1 MRGTYRVTC
10 YDPNGCERWNDNA
23 ENLIAT
29 LGKNQFLNAALSG
42 VNYTAAV
49 YVGLIGSTGFTTGLT
64 SSDSMTAHTG
74 WAEATIN
81 AARRPVTW
89 AAASAGNKAFSAPV
103 QVSIT
108 APGTIKGCFLVFGT
122 GASATVG
129 NTGGVLF
136 SAALFTKGDR
146 VVGVGDTL
154 NVTYSVTSTVVDTGG
169 GGSTGGG
176 GGGGGG
182 GTPPSGDFAARI
194 AAPGVFKYFDFDT
207 TAKLGI
213 DASAGL
219 GYTPTTSFGYGLG
232 TDNSVSNPT
241 PTVNTSK
248 RALEFSILGPGP
260 CPAPAGGTWQ
270 TRFSDDD
277 SLLFGENSEFYIQ
290 FGMQHDGY
298 YTHPNINGPKIS
310 FFGCNGGQ
318 AVGSSGDILTVI
330 FNTAGGSGKPFFY
343 TYRPDTGT
351 WGLGDYETQ
360 FGTGSIQLN
369 CPYPWSGPNCY
380 SIAPNAKYYFQFG
393 VQVFNKR
400 ADLGNNAWNARVRCW
415 MTFPDGTTK
424 LIVDYDPATTLNY
437 YPLPADPT
445 TPGQKFGKFEF
456 LTYLSHGADGTHPS
470 FKVWFDQLILSTQ
483 RIPDPGGAQPAWRSA
498 MTLGAVANISTNI
511 PATPFRAA
519 GYDVD
524 PYRGDSEDWSYN
536 LSAWGAGTY
545 NPYVGKYG
553 SLIAG
558 ADGHE
563 NQSSATLHLFDL
575 ETATWLT
582 PIGAPQIHRCVAPN
596 YLPPP
601 TGWEY
606 FYNPDKVAVNG
617 VPVTDLSNYQLLTR
631 YGTTNGGTFT
641 LTWNGQTTAPI
652 AWNCTALDIQNALV
666 ALSNVN
672 PGDVTVT
679 LTAHNN
685 VTGMDY
691 FVLTWASPTAPYPN
705 VNPGGLTSSDGTAAL
720 YLIER
725 WAGLDAVINERTSSN
740 GLVVR
745 TSPWH
750 TGNLT
755 FRYFPLIYGPRFKTN
770 SAGGIRYD
778 NMALI
783 PPSMGGEANGSI
795 YFVPLTFTNAFAVVA
810 GLTGSRYAYRF
821 GCTTRDWIAPPSN
834 PMPQDGGV
842 SDPCVFVSEK
852 HKKIFTFGATGEI
865 GVYDPVANS
874 HSNIY
879 FNYPYGFI
887 NWSQMGGIRQTCG
900 IVTEG
905 HPQHIFIT
913 TGAWAANTAETLL
926 LVHDGDEFAS
936 WVGTST
942 LFNGPRGYGMYPQ
955 GQTGLTA
962 PTLQL
967 ALLTAPLTLNSSN
980 SYPTL
985 SWSRNRKKL
994 IIFNVPLNDAI
1005 YGPIDHR
1012 LEAPNANTCR
1022 VVTIPE
1028 GVTNGVPNWRT
1039 QPWTVQSVTITSVTG
1054 LHVGR
1059 ISASYRRVFYCDA
1072 LDCLIIAAGPEQQ
1085 PSVQAVQI
1093 F

>member
-1 MRGTYRVTC
+1 MKLHGTYRVTC
-10 YDPNGCERWNDNA
+10 YDRNGREHWSVDA

-42 VNYTAAV
+42 SNYTAAV

-74 WAEATIN
+74 WAESTLN
-81 AARRPVTW
+81 VARGLVTW
-89 AAASAGNKAFSAPV
+89 SAASAGNKAFSVPV
-103 QVSIT
+103 PIT
-108 APGTIKGCFLVFGT
+108 INNPGTIKGCFLVFGA

-146 VVGVGDTL
+146 VVGAGDQL
-154 NVTYSVTSTVVDTGG
+154 AVTYSITSTTVI
-169 GGSTGGG
+169 
-176 GGGGGG
+176 
-182 GTPPSGDFAARI
+182 TPPPPPPPPPPPVSGDFAARI
-194 AAPGVFKYFDFDT
+194 AAPGVFRYFDFDT

-213 DASAGL
+213 DATNGL
-219 GYTPTTSFGYGLG
+219 GFTPTTSFGYGLG

-260 CPAPAGGTWQ
+260 CVAPAGGIWQ
-270 TRFSDDD
+270 TRFSDND

-290 FGMQHDGY
+290 FGVQHDGY
-298 YTHPNINGPKIS
+298 YTHPSINGPKIA
-310 FFGCNGGQ
+310 FIGCNGGQ
-318 AVGSSGDILTVI
+318 AIGSSGDILTLI
-330 FNTAGGSGKPFFY
+330 FNTAGASGKPFIY

-360 FGTGSIQLN
+360 YGTGSIQLN
-369 CPYPWSGPNCY
+369 CPYPWNGPNCY
-380 SIAPNAKYYFQFG
+380 SMAPNAKYYFQFG
-393 VQVFNKR
+393 VQVMNKR
-400 ADLGNNAWNARVRCW
+400 ADLGNNAWNARVRLW
-415 MTFPDGTTK
+415 MTFPDGTTR

-445 TPGQKFGKFEF
+445 TPGQKFGKFAF
-456 LTYLSHGADGTHPS
+456 ITYLSHGADGTHPS
-470 FKVWFDQLILSTQ
+470 FKIWFDQLIMSTQ

-511 PATPFRAA
+511 PAVPFRAA

-563 NQSSATLHLFDL
+563 NQASATLHCFDL

-601 TGWEY
+601 AGWEY
-606 FYNPDKVAVNG
+606 FYNPDKVPVNG
-617 VPVTDLSNYQLLTR
+617 VPVTDLSNYQILVRHPSLT
-631 YGTTNGGTFT
+631 GGTFT
-641 LTWNGQTTAPI
+641 LQWNGQTTAPI
-652 AWNCTALDIQNALV
+652 QWNATATDIQNALV

-679 LTAHNN
+679 SVTITPTNFIHFRLAWISSVPQVTTEVNPSSLTA
-685 VTGMDY
+685 
-691 FVLTWASPTAPYPN
+691 
-705 VNPGGLTSSDGTAAL
+705 SDGTSSL
-720 YLIER
+720 YLMQR
-725 WAGLDAVINERTSSN
+725 FAGLDAIVNDRTSTN
-740 GLVVR
+740 GPVVR
-745 TSPWH
+745 TSPWQA
-750 TGNLT
+750 GGLT
-755 FRYFPLIYGPRFKTN
+755 FAYYPLIYGPRFKTN

-783 PPSMGGEANGSI
+783 PPTMGGEANGSI
-795 YFVPLTFTNAFAVVA
+795 YFVPLTFVNAFATVA
-810 GLTGSRYAYRF
+810 YFTGSRYAYRF
-821 GCTTRDWIAPPSN
+821 GCTTRDWIAPVTN
-834 PMPQDGGV
+834 PMPPDGAVG
-842 SDPCVFVSEK
+842 DACTFVSEK
-852 HKKIFTFGATGEI
+852 HKKVFIFGTTGEI
-865 GVYDPVANS
+865 GVYDPIANS
-874 HSNIY
+874 HSVMY
-879 FNYPYGFI
+879 FNYPYGFL
-887 NWSQMGGIRQTCG
+887 NWSQYGGIRQTCG

-905 HPQHIFIT
+905 HPQHILIT

-926 LVHDGDEFAS
+926 LLHDGDEFNS

-942 LFNGPRGYGMYPQ
+942 QFNGPRGWGLYPQ
-955 GQTGLTA
+955 GTSGLNATY
-962 PTLQL
+962 QL
-967 ALLTAPLTLNSSN
+967 ALLSAPLNLSSSN

-994 IIFNVPLNDAI
+994 IIFNVPLNDGI
-1005 YGPIDHR
+1005 YGSIDHR

-1022 VVTIPE
+1022 VITIPE

-1072 LDCLIIAAGPEQQ
+1072 LDCLIIASGPEQQ